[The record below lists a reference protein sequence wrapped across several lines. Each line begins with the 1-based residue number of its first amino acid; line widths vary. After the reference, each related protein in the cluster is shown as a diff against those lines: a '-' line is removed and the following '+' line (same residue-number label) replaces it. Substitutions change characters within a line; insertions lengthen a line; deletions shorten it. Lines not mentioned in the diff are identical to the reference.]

1 MSTLTNAGVVIAGL
15 IIANYLW
22 MTITKKKRFPGPT
35 PIPFLGNVH
44 QLPRQTA
51 WVQFAEWSREYGQ
64 YSLHWP

>member
-1 MSTLTNAGVVIAGL
+1 MATLTNAGVVIAGL

-22 MTITKKKRFPGPT
+22 ATITKKKRFPGPV

-51 WVQFAEWSREYGQ
+51 WVRFAEWSEQYGQ
-64 YSLHWP
+64 CSLHCP